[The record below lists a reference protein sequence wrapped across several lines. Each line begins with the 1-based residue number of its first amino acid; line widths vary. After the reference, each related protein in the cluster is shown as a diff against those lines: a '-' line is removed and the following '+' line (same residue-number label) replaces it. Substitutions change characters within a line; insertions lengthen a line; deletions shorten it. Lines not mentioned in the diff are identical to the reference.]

1 LSNPTPGRLVP
12 YHVAVPM
19 RNLTSVALLFL
30 LGTPAFAQRIADVPH
45 AADVVEMA
53 PATLDELARTPVMR
67 PLGGHDERPRPRLV
81 QQRTNVNAIVADF
94 VTAPDA
100 APAPPVTRGFPASF
114 DPLPGATTGY
124 APPDASGAVGRSQ
137 VVGAFNNSLV
147 VHDRNGN
154 QLSFLSI
161 YQFWHD
167 PLRPDTTV
175 YDPRVMYDAA
185 NDRFVL
191 AMLTDTAGQ
200 FGLLLFAVSK
210 PGDPTGEWQ
219 RFRIAAGSSPSINLD
234 FTRMAMTADQIV
246 ITANEFAGDA
256 PTGIDIFLLPRNGPF
271 VDSPTL
277 AKEIHA
283 SPAFDFTPVSASDT
297 TLRFLTQNGS
307 TILQYVLTLAPS
319 HLDRTN
325 TYLPP
330 VGFDLGDGECSQLG
344 STKSVECD
352 GSLLHYALLRD
363 GVLWVVHS
371 ANDGSRGFLILWKI
385 AGGTAK
391 GLVIG
396 DVTTNYGYP
405 SIAVNRLGAVL
416 VGFSTFNDSIHPSA
430 AYRYIDPAGNVSEPG
445 VVKDGE
451 DWYSFGR
458 WGDYSSTVVDPADD
472 TSFWTLQSYATPPFG
487 ASHATWGTW
496 WSYVQVKGPRVRA
509 VKH

>member
-1 LSNPTPGRLVP
+1 MRILSC
-12 YHVAVPM
+12 
-19 RNLTSVALLFL
+19 SVLLL
-30 LGTPAFAQRIADVPH
+30 LLCAPLFAQRIDDVPH
-45 AADVVEMA
+45 AAEVVEMA
-53 PATLDELARTPVMR
+53 PATLDELARVAVTQ
-67 PLGGHDERPRPRLV
+67 PLGGHEERRRPPLAAKSERG
-81 QQRTNVNAIVADF
+81 NAIVADF
-94 VTAPDA
+94 VAA
-100 APAPPVTRGFPASF
+100 AAAASAPAVTRGFRSSF

-124 APPDASGAVGRSQ
+124 APADASGAVGRSH

-167 PLRPDTTV
+167 PLYPDTTV

-191 AMLTDTAGQ
+191 AMLTDSAGQ
-200 FGLLLFAVSK
+200 FGLLLFAVSQT
-210 PGDPTGEWQ
+210 GDPTGTWQ

-234 FTRMAMTADQIV
+234 FTRMAMTANQIV
-246 ITANEFAGDA
+246 ITANELAGDA
-256 PTGIDIFLLPRNGPF
+256 LTGIDIFLIPRSGPF
-271 VDSPTL
+271 VDSPAL
-277 AKEIHA
+277 ATEIHA
-283 SPAFDFTPVSASDT
+283 SPAFDFTPVNSADT
-297 TLRFLTQNGS
+297 TLRFLTQSNT

-319 HLDRTN
+319 HLERTN
-325 TYLPP
+325 TYLAP
-330 VGFDLGDGECSQLG
+330 VGFELGDGECGQLG

-371 ANDGSRGFLILWKI
+371 ANAGTRGFVVVWKI
-385 AGGTAK
+385 AGSTAK
-391 GLVIG
+391 GFVIG

-405 SIAVNRLGAVL
+405 SIAVNRLGGVL
-416 VGFSTFNDSIHPSA
+416 VGFSTFNGSIHPSA
-430 AYRYIDPAGNVSEPG
+430 AYRYIDPAGNVSEPA

-496 WSYVQVKGPRVRA
+496 WSYVQMKGPRVRA
-509 VKH
+509 VRH